1 MNNKLFLYKYTNYD
15 GYDDLAIVYGESEEH
30 VIEKLNNK
38 FKELNMKYSLEDK
51 SPTHWKII
59 ELNFIDGICDVTEDV
74 FYGLLKE

>member
-38 FKELNMKYSLEDK
+38 FKELNIKNTLIDSLPWD
-51 SPTHWKII
+51 IQ
-59 ELNFIDGICDVTEDV
+59 ELKFIDGICDVSADV
-74 FYGLLKE
+74 FYGLLKEE